1 MGFWNELRLAGRT
14 WRRTPA
20 LAAVIM
26 LTLTVSIGATTTA
39 FTLAYSVLV
48 QPLPF
53 PDVDRL
59 VWITSYDTRDSTG
72 AEPVINSNRI
82 PQFTDWQQHL
92 TTFDAVGAW
101 AGRAAPDNFTLTG
114 SGSPERLK
122 GLRVTHQLL
131 SMLGAQPAA
140 GSLFRAGDDALKAP
154 QTVVLSYDYWRRKF
168 GGNPDIVGRSLTI
181 GNIAGAGD
189 PPGDLADRGRPGNR
203 RAGGAAGIHRP
214 LARPASGPQLA
225 ARRVRGD
232 GAAARRARRL
242 RRRWAIALRSAA
254 RKSPS
259 ASRWA
264 RPDGG

>member
-92 TTFDAVGAW
+92 TTLD
-101 AGRAAPDNFTLTG
+101 
-114 SGSPERLK
+114 
-122 GLRVTHQLL
+122 
-131 SMLGAQPAA
+131 
-140 GSLFRAGDDALKAP
+140 
-154 QTVVLSYDYWRRKF
+154 
-168 GGNPDIVGRSLTI
+168 
-181 GNIAGAGD
+181 
-189 PPGDLADRGRPGNR
+189 
-203 RAGGAAGIHRP
+203 
-214 LARPASGPQLA
+214 
-225 ARRVRGD
+225 
-232 GAAARRARRL
+232 
-242 RRRWAIALRSAA
+242 
-254 RKSPS
+254 RKSTRLNS
-259 ASRWA
+259 SHLV
-264 RPDGG
+264 